1 MYTTLAIVAKVP
13 ASLRIKESEVSI
25 LLDAVPVGVQ
35 VAGILGIQELDL
47 VLDECD
53 GSSAVLFNDLEGLF
67 GTGNI
72 SGVSPGICG
81 TNGGWR
87 GVPTSGA

>member
-1 MYTTLAIVAKVP
+1 MAKVP
-13 ASLRIKESEVSI
+13 ASLGIKESEVSI

-35 VAGILGIQELDL
+35 VARILGSQEFDF
-47 VLDECD
+47 VPDECD
-53 GSSAVLFNDLEGLF
+53 SSAAVLFNYLEGLF
-67 GTGNI
+67 GTWDI
-72 SGVSPGICG
+72 SGVSPGIRG

>member
-1 MYTTLAIVAKVP
+1 MNTTLAIVAKVS
-13 ASLRIKESEVSI
+13 ASRGIQDSKVSI

-35 VAGILGIQELDL
+35 VAGILGIQELDFL
-47 VLDECD
+47 PDECD
-53 GSSAVLFNDLEGLF
+53 GSSTVLFNDLEGLF

-72 SGVSPGICG
+72 SEVSPGTWA